1 MHRKLNLAIFGTGNI
16 ASGGYGPALQSSY
29 CAQLWSVLSRDL
41 KRGTEFSHT
50 FNAQSK
56 NPAHTSIDALLQDPE
71 LDAVIIATPDKLHA
85 EQAIRAAKAGKHIL
99 LEKPLAT
106 DSNGIVGILKNCCPP
121 GITLGLCYRLRWHS
135 GHRALVEA
143 VHRGDFGDIHHVRT
157 FWTFKNEDASNWRA
171 SPEVGRWWSLG
182 SMGTHLIDLSR
193 WILSPSQGE
202 VDRISSVTTNKLW
215 KGPHDE
221 TAVVALRFAGGATA
235 EICTTVLF
243 DAPSRLEI
251 YGSKGWAVCEDT
263 FGREAAGRILTHE
276 GPLPFTAVNPF
287 VALIANF
294 VNAIRTGTAPE
305 VDVFEGARNA
315 EILLK
320 CADISP

>member
-1 MHRKLNLAIFGTGNI
+1 
-16 ASGGYGPALQSSY
+16 
-29 CAQLWSVLSRDL
+29 V
-41 KRGTEFSHT
+41 
-50 FNAQSK
+50 
-56 NPAHTSIDALLQDPE
+56 HTSIDTLLHDPE

-85 EQAIRAAKAGKHIL
+85 DQAIRAAKAGKHVL

-106 DSNGIVGILKNCCPP
+106 DSDGIAGILQHCRPP
-121 GITLGLCYRLRWHS
+121 AITLALCYRLRWHS
-135 GHRALVEA
+135 GHRALVDA

-157 FWTFKNEDASNWRA
+157 FWTFKNSDASNWRA

-182 SMGTHLIDLSR
+182 AMGTHLVDLSR

-202 VDRISSVTTNKLW
+202 VANIASVTTNKLW

-263 FGREAAGRILTHE
+263 FGREAAGRIWTHQ
-276 GPLPFTAVNPF
+276 GPLSFPVVNPFTA
-287 VALIANF
+287 LIADF
-294 VNAIRTGTAPE
+294 VKAIRTGTAPE

-315 EILLK
+315 ELLLK
-320 CADISP
+320 IDQPSGSHQRETT